1 MHKHDAGLRISASI
15 PEPEERFQSSQVG
28 DNIHRFP
35 RLFYN
40 SELEAQI
47 SEESSVSRKHLI
59 NTLNYINFQD
69 GTILLTFK
77 HSKYDKVIS
86 FDVRPMRIIE
96 NSLDCKWLETAPP
109 VLNLASYQ
117 FQYLLISDGLKLIL
131 ARPEMRS
138 ASEDEI
144 SFILPETCYEVGFR
158 KIRRHACEMVSA
170 ELTQNGV
177 MLGGTLKDF
186 NVIAFRVDV
195 SAQSRQSL
203 QWVNSKF
210 PLNVMLRNEDDI
222 LYSGYCKVIRQSFS
236 AKGNFVLEPLNN
248 QGQRFMP
255 REYRTMRQ
263 KILPSPSII
272 FRHPFTGRT
281 ITLKVED
288 LSSSGFSVEEN
299 EDSSVLLVGMIVP
312 ELEIVFA
319 DSFKI
324 KCKTQ
329 VLYRNAFKDR
339 MGKDCVKCGF
349 VILVMVISDHTRL
362 SAVLYQARDE
372 RSYLCNRVDMD
383 SLWSFL
389 FETGFIYPEKY
400 ASILGNKEKFKQ
412 NFEKLYLQDSDI
424 ARHLVYQE
432 KGQIYGHMSM
442 LRVYENSWLIHHHAA
457 RKSDHLGAGIEVL
470 RQVGYY
476 VNDFHGKCSD
486 HMNFVICY
494 FRTENKFPNRVF
506 GGFERYAKDPKVCSI
521 DQVAYLIHQKC
532 QMEKS
537 LPYSWTLTEPEPED
551 FFELKSFYEHESGGL
566 MLDALDLEPGTRS
579 SDLDKEYLRL
589 GLKRKRHLFSL
600 KKKGTLKAVF
610 MVNISDIGLNLS
622 DLTNCI
628 HALVIDSDDLP
639 KEIFY
644 SCLSLFYRYYEQE
657 DIPVLLYPL
666 RYAAD
671 RSIPYDKVYNLWVLS
686 VQHID
691 SSIKYTE
698 YIENLFSRA
707 RQPKGATVLAGQV

>member
-1 MHKHDAGLRISASI
+1 MHKHDAGLRISAST

-28 DNIHRFP
+28 DIIHRFP

-47 SEESSVSRKHLI
+47 SEESSISRKHLI
-59 NTLNYINFQD
+59 NILNYINFQD

-96 NSLDCKWLETAPP
+96 NSLDCEWLETAPP

-177 MLGGTLKDF
+177 MLAGTLKDF

-210 PLNVMLRNEDDI
+210 PLNVMLRNQDDI
-222 LYSGYCKVIRQSFS
+222 LYSGYCRIIRQSFS
-236 AKGNFVLEPLNN
+236 AKGNLVLEPLNN

-263 KILPSPSII
+263 KISPSPSII
-272 FRHPFTGRT
+272 FRHPFSGRI
-281 ITLKVED
+281 ITLKAED

-312 ELEIVFA
+312 ELEIDFA
-319 DSFKI
+319 GSFKI
-324 KCKTQ
+324 KCKAQ

-362 SAVLYQARDE
+362 SAVLHQARDE
-372 RSYLCNRVDMD
+372 RSYLCNRMDID

-389 FETGFIYPEKY
+389 FETGFIYPTKY
-400 ASILGNKEKFKQ
+400 ASILGNKEKFKG

-424 ARHLVYQE
+424 ARHFVYQE
-432 KGQIYGHMSM
+432 KGRIYGHMSM
-442 LRVYENSWLIHHHAA
+442 LRFYENSWLIHHHAA
-457 RKSDHLGAGIEVL
+457 TRSDSKAGVKVL
-470 RQVGYY
+470 HQIHNYLNEFYSQFPAHINY
-476 VNDFHGKCSD
+476 V
-486 HMNFVICY
+486 MCY
-494 FRTENKFPNRVF
+494 FRPDNKFPKRVF
-506 GGFERYAKDPKVCSI
+506 GGFEKYVKDPKVCSV
-521 DQVAYLIHQKC
+521 DPVAYMLYQKTAFITI
-532 QMEKS
+532 
-537 LPYSWTLTEPEPED
+537 LPISWTLTTTQAD
-551 FFELKSFYEHESGGL
+551 DLFELESYYGHESGGL
-566 MLDALDLEPGTRS
+566 MLKVLDLEPDNGAPSIDT
-579 SDLDKEYLRL
+579 EYCKL
-589 GLKRKRHLFSL
+589 GLKREIHRFSL
-600 KKKGTLKAVF
+600 KKDGHLKAIF
-610 MVNISDIGLNLS
+610 MINISDIGLNLS

-628 HALVIDSDDLP
+628 HILILDPEGLP
-639 KEIFY
+639 KDMIY
-644 SCLSLFYRYYEQE
+644 SSLSQLSGHYEQSE
-657 DIPVLLYPL
+657 IPLLMYPAD
-666 RYAAD
+666 YALK
-671 RSIPYDKVYNLWVLS
+671 RSIPYDKIYNLWVLNL
-686 VQHID
+686 QYFDNYLKYID
-691 SSIKYTE
+691 SLLNRIKQDKE
-698 YIENLFSRA
+698 
-707 RQPKGATVLAGQV
+707 Q

>member
-1 MHKHDAGLRISASI
+1 MHKHDAGLRISTNI

-28 DNIHRFP
+28 DIIHRFP

-47 SEESSVSRKHLI
+47 SEERSVSRKHLI

-77 HSKYDKVIS
+77 HRKYDKIIS
-86 FDVRPMRIIE
+86 FDVRPVRIIE
-96 NSLDCKWLETAPP
+96 NSLDCEWIETAPP
-109 VLNLASYQ
+109 VVNLASYE

-138 ASEDEI
+138 ASDEEI
-144 SFILPETCYEVGFR
+144 SFVLPETCYEVGFR
-158 KIRRHACEMVSA
+158 KIRRHSCEMISA

-195 SAQSRQSL
+195 SEQSRQSL
-203 QWVNSKF
+203 QWVNSKLS
-210 PLNVMLRNEDDI
+210 LNVILRSEDDI
-222 LYSGYCKVIRQSFS
+222 LYSGFCRIIKQSFS

-248 QGQRFMP
+248 QRHRFMP
-255 REYRTMRQ
+255 REYRTLRQ
-263 KILPSPSII
+263 RISPSPSII
-272 FRHPFTGRT
+272 IRHPFTGRT
-281 ITLKVED
+281 ITLKAED

-319 DSFKI
+319 DSLKI
-324 KCKTQ
+324 KCKAQ
-329 VLYRNAFKDR
+329 VLYRNAFKDG

-362 SAVLYQARDE
+362 SAVLQQARDE
-372 RSYLCNRVDMD
+372 RSYLCNRVDID
-383 SLWSFL
+383 SLWCFL

-400 ASILGNKEKFKQ
+400 ASILGNKEKFKE

-424 ARHLVYQE
+424 ARHFVYQE

-442 LRVYENSWLIHHHAA
+442 LRFYANSWLIHHHAA
-457 RKSDHLGAGIEVL
+457 RKSGHLGAGIGVL
-470 RQVGYY
+470 KEIGYY
-476 VNDFHGKCSD
+476 VNEFHSKYPD
-486 HMNFVICY
+486 QMNYVICY
-494 FRTENKFPNRVF
+494 FRTENKFPNRIF
-506 GGFERYAKDPKVCSI
+506 GGFERDAKDPKVCSI
-521 DQVAYLIHQKC
+521 DRFAYLLHQKC
-532 QMEKS
+532 HMKKN
-537 LPYSWTLTEPEPED
+537 LPDSWTLTEPEPED
-551 FFELKSFYEHESGGL
+551 FFELKSFYEHEAGGL

-579 SDLDKEYLRL
+579 DDLDNEYLRL

-600 KKKGTLKAVF
+600 KKNGSIKAVF
-610 MVNISDIGLNLS
+610 MVNVSDIGLNLS

-628 HALVIDSDDLP
+628 QALVIDSDDLP
-639 KEIFY
+639 KEIFF
-644 SCLSLFYRYYEQE
+644 SCLSLLYRYYEQVE
-657 DIPVLLYPL
+657 IPVLLYPV

-686 VQHID
+686 NQHSD
-691 SSIKYTE
+691 SYLKYTE
-698 YIENLFSRA
+698 NIFSRT
-707 RQPKGATVLAGQV
+707 RQPKEPSILAEQV

>member
-1 MHKHDAGLRISASI
+1 MHKHDAGLQIPMSI
-15 PEPEERFQSSQVG
+15 PEERFYSSQGG
-28 DNIHRFP
+28 DITHRFP

-47 SEESSVSRKHLI
+47 SEERSVSRKHLI

-77 HSKYDKVIS
+77 HRKYEKIIS
-86 FDVRPMRIIE
+86 FDVRPMHINE
-96 NSLDCKWLETAPP
+96 NSLDCEWLETEPP
-109 VLNLASYQ
+109 AVNLASYQ

-131 ARPEMRS
+131 AKPEIRS
-138 ASEDEI
+138 ATDEEI
-144 SFILPETCYEVGFR
+144 SFILPETSYEVGFR
-158 KIRRHACEMVSA
+158 KIRRHPCEMVSA

-177 MLGGTLKDF
+177 MLGGTLTDF

-210 PLNVMLRNEDDI
+210 PMNVILRNEDDI
-222 LYSGYCKVIRQSFS
+222 LYSGYCRIIRQSFS

-255 REYRTMRQ
+255 REYRTLRQ
-263 KILPSPSII
+263 KISPSPSII

-281 ITLKVED
+281 ITLKVYD

-324 KCKTQ
+324 KCKAQ

-339 MGKDCVKCGF
+339 MGKDFVKCGL

-362 SAVLYQARDE
+362 SAVLLQARDE
-372 RSYLCNRVDMD
+372 RSYLCNRLDLD

-400 ASILGNKEKFKQ
+400 ASILGNKDKLKGS
-412 NFEKLYLQDSDI
+412 FEKLYLQDSDI
-424 ARHLVYQE
+424 ARHFIYQE

-442 LRVYENSWLIHHHAA
+442 LRFYENSWLIHHHAA
-457 RKSDHLGAGIEVL
+457 RKSGHLGAGIEVL
-470 RQVGYY
+470 RQIGYY
-476 VNDFHGKCSD
+476 VNDFYSKYSD
-486 HMNFVICY
+486 QMNFVICY

-506 GGFERYAKDPKVCSI
+506 GGFERDAKDPKVCSI
-521 DQVAYLIHQKC
+521 DQFAYLIHQKC
-532 QMEKS
+532 HIEKG
-537 LPYSWTLTEPEPED
+537 LPDSWTLTEPEPED
-551 FFELKSFYEHESGGL
+551 FFELKSFYEHEAGGL

-579 SDLDKEYLRL
+579 NDLDKEYLRL
-589 GLKRKRHLFSL
+589 GLKRSRHLFSL
-600 KKKGTLKAVF
+600 KKRGSIKAVF
-610 MVNISDIGLNLS
+610 MVNVSDIGLNLS

-639 KEIFY
+639 KDIFY
-644 SCLSLFYRYYEQE
+644 SCLSLLYKYYEQE
-657 DIPVLLYPL
+657 EIPVLVYPV
-666 RYAAD
+666 RYAVD
-671 RSIPYDKVYNLWVLS
+671 RSISYDKVYNLWVLS
-686 VQHID
+686 NQYLD
-691 SSIKYTE
+691 SYFKH
-698 YIENLFSRA
+698 IENLFSRL
-707 RQPKGATVLAGQV
+707 RQPKEPQSFSRIGIIK

>member
-1 MHKHDAGLRISASI
+1 MQKHDAEPPIPANI
-15 PEPEERFQSSQVG
+15 PEKRFHSSQGG
-28 DNIHRFP
+28 DITRRFP

-47 SEESSVSRKHLI
+47 REEGSVSRKHLI

-77 HSKYDKVIS
+77 HMKYDKIIS
-86 FDVRPMRIIE
+86 FDVRPLRIIE
-96 NSLDCKWLETAPP
+96 NRLDCEWLETQPP
-109 VLNLASYQ
+109 VINLASYQ

-131 ARPEMRS
+131 AKPEMRS
-138 ASEDEI
+138 VTEEGT

-158 KIRRHACEMVSA
+158 KIRRHPCEMISA

-177 MLGGTLKDF
+177 MLRGTLKDF

-195 SAQSRQSL
+195 SEQSRQSL

-210 PLNVMLRNEDDI
+210 PLNVMLKNEDDI
-222 LYSGYCKVIRQSFS
+222 LYSGYCRIIRQSFS
-236 AKGNFVLEPLNN
+236 VKGNFLLEPLSS

-255 REYRTMRQ
+255 REYRTLRQ
-263 KILPSPSII
+263 KISPSPSII

-281 ITLKVED
+281 IILKID
-288 LSSSGFSVEEN
+288 NLSSSGFSVEEN
-299 EDSSVLLVGMIVP
+299 EGSSVLLVGMIVP
-312 ELEIVFA
+312 ELEIDFA

-324 KCKTQ
+324 KCKAQ

-362 SAVLYQARDE
+362 SAVLHQARDE
-372 RSYLCNRVDMD
+372 RSYLCNRMDVD

-389 FETGFIYPEKY
+389 FETGFIYPKKY
-400 ASILGNKEKFKQ
+400 ASILGNKEKFKE

-424 ARHLVYQE
+424 ARHFVYQE

-442 LRVYENSWLIHHHAA
+442 LRFYENSWLIHHHAA
-457 RKSDHLGAGIEVL
+457 KTFGNLGAGIEVL
-470 RQVGYY
+470 RQIGHY
-476 VNDFHGKCSD
+476 VNDFYIQYPD

-494 FRTENKFPNRVF
+494 FRPENKFPNRVF
-506 GGFERYAKDPKVCSI
+506 GGFERYSKDPKVCSI
-521 DQVAYLIHQKC
+521 DPFAYVIHQKC
-532 QMEKS
+532 HTENS
-537 LPYSWTLTEPEPED
+537 LPDSWTLTEPEPED
-551 FFELKSFYEHESGGL
+551 FFELKSFYEHKSGGL

-579 SDLDKEYLRL
+579 YDLDKEYSRL
-589 GLKRKRHLFSL
+589 GLKRKRDLFSL
-600 KKKGTLKAVF
+600 KKEGTLKAVF
-610 MVNISDIGLNLS
+610 MVNVSDIGLNLS

-639 KEIFY
+639 REIFY
-644 SCLSLFYRYYEQE
+644 SCLSQLYRYYEHE
-657 DIPVLLYPL
+657 EIPVLLYPV

-686 VQHID
+686 NQHFD
-691 SSIKYTE
+691 SYLK
-698 YIENLFSRA
+698 YIENLFSLV
-707 RQPKGATVLAGQV
+707 RQPKEPQYLSRVGILK

>member
-1 MHKHDAGLRISASI
+1 MHKHNAGLPI
-15 PEPEERFQSSQVG
+15 PAGIPEERFHSTQGG
-28 DNIHRFP
+28 DITHKFP

-59 NTLNYINFQD
+59 NILNYINFQD

-96 NSLDCKWLETAPP
+96 NSLDCEWLETAPP

-158 KIRRHACEMVSA
+158 KIRRHPCEMVSA

-186 NVIAFRVDV
+186 NVISFRVDV

-210 PLNVMLRNEDDI
+210 PLNVMLRNQDDI
-222 LYSGYCKVIRQSFS
+222 LYSGYCRIIRQSFS

-263 KILPSPSII
+263 KISPSPSII

-324 KCKTQ
+324 RCKTQ

-457 RKSDHLGAGIEVL
+457 RKSDHLGAGVEVL
-470 RQVGYY
+470 RQIGHY
-476 VNDFHGKCSD
+476 VNDFYSKYSD

-506 GGFERYAKDPKVCSI
+506 GGFERYAKDPKVCSV
-521 DQVAYLIHQKC
+521 DSFAYLIHQKYH
-532 QMEKS
+532 MEKG
-537 LPYSWTLTEPEPED
+537 LPDSWTLTEPETED

-566 MLDALDLEPGTRS
+566 MLDALDLEPGTGS
-579 SDLDKEYLRL
+579 NDLDKEYLRL

-600 KKKGTLKAVF
+600 KKKGSIKAVF
-610 MVNISDIGLNLS
+610 MVNVSDIGLNLS

-644 SCLSLFYRYYEQE
+644 SCLPLLYKYYEQE

-666 RYAAD
+666 KYAAD

-686 VQHID
+686 NQYLD
-691 SSIKYTE
+691 SYFKH
-698 YIENLFSRA
+698 IENLFSRV
-707 RQPKGATVLAGQV
+707 RQPKEPQYLSQAGIIK